1 VSTFTRRQARNRG
14 LQGGGALGRQRLGP
28 PALELAVD
36 APHAGGRAA
45 GSRHHGA
52 EAKRKLESRRE
63 RCERQ
68 RREARTEGVCR
79 AGGRGSGA
87 RNLYPVRSRWLA
99 HGELALA

>member
-1 VSTFTRRQARNRG
+1 MSTFTRRQARNRG

-52 EAKRKLESRRE
+52 EAKRKRE
-63 RCERQ
+63 L
-68 RREARTEGVCR
+68 RREAEEGGEN
-79 AGGRGSGA
+79 GGRLPRGWKRKWSPQLISG
-87 RNLYPVRSRWLA
+87 PIPLA
-99 HGELALA
+99 SPW